1 MDQEDDVS
9 EWVSIADAR
18 ELPGLRLVL
27 LRGLPSPWSVAARAI
42 FELKRVPF
50 VKVQRS
56 EQDIPDALREWTG
69 QDSFPAAMYEDER
82 PRSGWAEILLL
93 AERLGAR
100 PRLIPDDPYDRAFMF
115 GLAHEICGEMGLAWS
130 RRLMGLAA
138 RLRTDASDPGDLEF
152 ARKYGSSPGEMKS
165 ATGRV
170 VDVLRLLAVQLRRQ
184 HDAGREFLVG
194 ETLSA
199 ADIYWATFCNLISP
213 LPDDQLPLAAEVRK
227 GFTADDP
234 QVRLALDPLLIEHRD
249 TIYQEYLQLPVE
261 L

>member
-1 MDQEDDVS
+1 MS

-42 FELKRVPF
+42 FELERVPLL
-50 VKVQRS
+50 KVYRS
-56 EQDIPDALREWTG
+56 EQDTTNALREWTG

-93 AERLGAR
+93 AERLGAE

-138 RLRTDASDPGDLEF
+138 RLRTDPRDPGVLEF
-152 ARKYGSSPGEMKS
+152 ARKYGASSDEMKR

-170 VDVLRLLAVQLRRQ
+170 VDILRLLAVQLRRQ
-184 HDAGREFLVG
+184 QDAGREFLVG
-194 ETLSA
+194 ETLTA

-213 LPDDQLPLAAEVRK
+213 LPDDQMPLAAEVRK
-227 GFTADDP
+227 GFTSDDP

-249 TIYQEYLQLPVE
+249 RIYQGYLQLPVE